1 MKLPIYLLGQLGL
14 KLEQK
19 NELSM
24 MEWVWSYTRAKGR
37 VVDGKGVELEEES
50 SITCFE
56 AEETSSGSE
65 ERSGLKKRNDQN
77 NPITEMRKTIKSQKS
92 QPSHY

>member
-65 ERSGLKKRNDQN
+65 WDRSSSVLLYIRYNESRFL
-77 NPITEMRKTIKSQKS
+77 PLLIPRV
-92 QPSHY
+92 